1 MARQRALRALA
12 DSSRTRAPLLLT
24 RHARAQTRESDYKDV
39 PELKR
44 QRSATVITRDDLA
57 SCFHMPSEQACRKLG
72 IGLTVLK
79 RQCRKFGIKRWP
91 FRKIK
96 SLDRLITNVSL
107 GLVPCEGGRV
117 PIKSVEELEEQKRQM
132 EVCAID
138 DLDEETKRLQQAYSK
153 ANHKLRRMQEGLP
166 AQHRPRPR
174 APPTHAERGTAGG
187 QWRYGAL
194 PRATRVRSVALPA
207 FCFCRSHC

>member
-1 MARQRALRALA
+1 M
-12 DSSRTRAPLLLT
+12 
-24 RHARAQTRESDYKDV
+24 
-39 PELKR
+39 KR
-44 QRSATVITRDDLA
+44 LRSAADITRDDLA

-96 SLDRLITNVSL
+96 SLDRLISNVSQ
-107 GLVPCEGGRV
+107 GIVPGEGGRV
-117 PIKSVEELEEQKRQM
+117 PLKSVEELEEQKRQM

-153 ANHKLRRMQEGLP
+153 ANHKLRRLQEGLP
-166 AQHRPRPR
+166 AQARARPR
-174 APPTHAERGTAGG
+174 AAGARWRGQVAHWCAPFAGLW
-187 QWRYGAL
+187 QYVASICADAA
-194 PRATRVRSVALPA
+194 RAAH
-207 FCFCRSHC
+207 CRACGRR